1 MSTRWRNLPS
11 LSSLRAFDATARH
24 GGFTGAGR
32 VLNVTH
38 AAVTQQ
44 VRALEAELGV
54 PLVRR
59 TGRCVSL
66 TEAGQRL
73 AQTLGDG
80 FGAIS
85 TGIEELR
92 RSEERKPLRVATT
105 AFIAQALIL
114 PRLPEFW
121 ASHPGIEVAMTPG
134 FTTIDILADGYDLAI
149 RGWQTEGPGIVTEH
163 LAQTRWVVAG
173 APSLLGEGPVD
184 VRTLPWIV
192 PEAGLLDILRQAGI
206 DPDPSKRVTVGSTY
220 LEISAAVL
228 GLGLTLATEA
238 IIRAELASGQLR
250 EVDVPGFPETHYYA
264 TMPSGPRRAAT
275 EAFVGW
281 VRTLF

>member
-1 MSTRWRNLPS
+1 MSPRWRDLPN

-32 VLNVTH
+32 ALNVTH

-54 PLVRR
+54 QLVQR
-59 TGRCVSL
+59 TGRSVSL

-73 AQTLGDG
+73 AQTLANG

-85 TGIEELR
+85 SGIEELR

-105 AFIAQALIL
+105 VFTAQALIL

-121 ASHPGIEVAMTPG
+121 AKHPGIEVAMTPG
-134 FTTIDILADGYDLAI
+134 FTTVDLLADGYDLAI
-149 RGWQTEGPGIVTEH
+149 RGWQAEGPGIETVH

-206 DPDPSKRVTVGSTY
+206 DPDPSKRVTVGSPH

-238 IIRAELASGQLR
+238 IIRAELATGQLR
-250 EVDVPGFPETHYYA
+250 EVDVPGLPETHYYA

-275 EAFVGW
+275 QHFVDW
-281 VRTLF
+281 VKTLF

>member
-1 MSTRWRNLPS
+1 MSSRWRNLPS
-11 LSSLRAFDATARH
+11 LSSLRAFDATARN
-24 GGFTGAGR
+24 GGFTAAGR

-54 PLVRR
+54 QLVRR
-59 TGRCVSL
+59 TGRSVSL
-66 TEAGQRL
+66 TEAGARL

-85 TGIEELR
+85 TGIDELR

-121 ASHPGIEVAMTPG
+121 TKHPGIEVAMTPG
-134 FTTIDILADGYDLAI
+134 FTTVDILADGYDLAI
-149 RGWQTEGPGIVTEH
+149 RGWRTEGPGIVTEH

-173 APSLLGEGPVD
+173 APSRLGAGPVD
-184 VRTLPWIV
+184 VRKLPWIV

-206 DPDPSKRVTVGSTY
+206 DPDPSNRVTVGSTY

-228 GLGLTLATEA
+228 GLGLTLATEV

-250 EVDVPGFPETHYYA
+250 EVDVPGFPEAHYYA

-275 EAFVGW
+275 EAFVAW